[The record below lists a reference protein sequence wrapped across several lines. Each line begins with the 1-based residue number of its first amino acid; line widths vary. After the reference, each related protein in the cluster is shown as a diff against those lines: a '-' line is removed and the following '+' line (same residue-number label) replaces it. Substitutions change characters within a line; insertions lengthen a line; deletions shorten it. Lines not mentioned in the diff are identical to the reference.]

1 MTSYALGLD
10 YGTDS
15 VRALLVDT
23 LTGSEVASHVVYY
36 PRWKKGLYCVAARDQ
51 FRQHPLD
58 YLESLEL
65 VVRGLW
71 DKVPEGT
78 ARQVVGI
85 GFDTTGSTPIAV
97 DEQGIALS
105 LKPQFADNP
114 NAMFILWKDHT
125 AVKEAQEITATAGRA
140 DENYLK
146 FEGGIYSSEWF
157 WAKCLHVLREDPSV
171 AEAAYLWVEHC
182 DWMSA
187 VLTGTTH
194 PSKLRMGRCATG
206 HKLMWHESWGG
217 YPPNDFFVSVD
228 PLLNGL
234 RDKLPVETFTSDKVC
249 GLLTEA
255 WAEKLG
261 LNPGT
266 AVCFGA
272 FDCHMGAVAANVK
285 PGVLTKIMGTSTCD
299 ITVASYQD
307 IGEKCIA
314 GICGQVD
321 GSVLPGFV
329 GLEAGQS
336 AFGDLYA
343 WFRNLINW
351 PLVNLLADSD
361 LLDAISKTKLIQEI
375 EDKTLIAL
383 SAEAAKLKIGEAGI
397 TALDWVNGRRTPDAD
412 QTVSMA
418 IAGLKMGSQAPQ
430 IFRGLVEAS
439 AYGARAIIERFKSEG
454 VAVNSVVAIGGISK
468 KSDFVMQTCADV
480 WNCPIEVLESEQ
492 SCALGAAIFAS
503 VAGGAY
509 PDVESAQ
516 KVMASSL
523 CKTYQPN
530 PEAAAAYESL
540 YQKYLTLGHFINAG
554 KLK

>member
-23 LTGSEVASHVVYY
+23 QTGSEVASHVVYY
-36 PRWKKGLYCVAARDQ
+36 PRWKKGLYSVAAKDQ

-65 VVRGLW
+65 VTKGLW
-71 DKVPEGT
+71 EKLPPGT
-78 ARQVVGI
+78 AQQVIGI

-105 LKPQFADNP
+105 LKPEFAENP
-114 NAMFILWKDHT
+114 NAMFVLWKDHT
-125 AVKEAQEITATAGRA
+125 AVKEAQEITAAA
-140 DENYLK
+140 NKANENYLK
-146 FEGGIYSSEWF
+146 YEGGIYSSEWF
-157 WAKCLHVLREDPSV
+157 WAKCLHVMREDAAV
-171 AEAAYLWVEHC
+171 ASAAYLWVEHC
-182 DWMSA
+182 DWISA

-217 YPPNDFFVSVD
+217 YPPNSFFTGID

-234 RDKLPVETFTSDKVC
+234 RDKLPAETFTSDQVC
-249 GLLTEA
+249 GLLTQA
-255 WAEKLG
+255 WADKLG
-261 LNPGT
+261 LNAGT

-321 GSVLPGFV
+321 GSVLPGLV

-343 WFRNLINW
+343 WFRNLVNW
-351 PLVNLLADSD
+351 PLVNLVADSK
-361 LLDAISKTKLIQEI
+361 LLDQATQTKLIQEI
-375 EDKTLIAL
+375 EDKTLAAL
-383 SAEAAKLKIGEAGI
+383 STEAAKLKIGEAGI

-454 VAVNSVVAIGGISK
+454 VAIDSVVAIGGISK
-468 KSDFVMQTCADV
+468 KSEFVMQTCADI
-480 WNCPIEVLESEQ
+480 WNCPIDVLESEQ
-492 SCALGAAIFAS
+492 SCALGAAIFAA
-503 VAGGAY
+503 VAGGVY
-509 PDVESAQ
+509 PNVASAQ
-516 KVMASSL
+516 KVMASKL

-530 PEAAAAYESL
+530 AESAAAYEKL
-540 YQKYLTLGHFINAG
+540 YQKYLTLGQFINAG
-554 KLK
+554 NLK